1 MPACEA
7 DFSYHSPVRLLIS
20 LFEPNE
26 ELPVPR
32 LSTAAPVAAI
42 LLSGGLLMVLP
53 VQAQTGG
60 EKINQLIVYGDDPCP
75 ASAGDEITVCA
86 RKDEGERFRIPEAL
100 RGLNSTQNEAWDTR
114 VKSYE
119 VVSKSGTLSC
129 SPVGPGGS
137 TGCSQRLI
145 DRAYA
150 EKASD
155 PALRFGDLIAEER
168 ARRTATIDADAAAT
182 QARVE
187 QIERDYEARR
197 KAETSGET
205 P

>member
-1 MPACEA
+1 M
-7 DFSYHSPVRLLIS
+7 
-20 LFEPNE
+20 
-26 ELPVPR
+26 PR
-32 LSTAAPVAAI
+32 LHLAATLALAAV
-42 LLSGGLLMVLP
+42 LSASGAISPALA
-53 VQAQTGG
+53 QAQSGG

-100 RGLNSTQNEAWDTR
+100 RGLNSTQNQAWDTR

-155 PALRFGDLIAEER
+155 PALKFGDLIAAER
-168 ARRTATIDADAAAT
+168 ARRTSTIDADAAAM
-182 QARVE
+182 QSRVE
-187 QIERDYEARR
+187 QIEREYEAKQR
-197 KAETSGET
+197 AAQDGQPAPAPAPSGAT
-205 P
+205 TGQ

>member
-1 MPACEA
+1 
-7 DFSYHSPVRLLIS
+7 
-20 LFEPNE
+20 
-26 ELPVPR
+26 VPR
-32 LSTAAPVAAI
+32 LHLAATLALAAV
-42 LLSGGLLMVLP
+42 LSASGAISPALA
-53 VQAQTGG
+53 QAQSGG

-100 RGLNSTQNEAWDTR
+100 RGLNSTQNQAWDTR

-155 PALRFGDLIAEER
+155 PALKFGDLIAAER
-168 ARRTATIDADAAAT
+168 ARRTSTIDADAAAM
-182 QARVE
+182 QSRVE
-187 QIERDYEARR
+187 QIEREYEAKQR
-197 KAETSGET
+197 AAQDGQPAPAPAPSGAT
-205 P
+205 TGQ